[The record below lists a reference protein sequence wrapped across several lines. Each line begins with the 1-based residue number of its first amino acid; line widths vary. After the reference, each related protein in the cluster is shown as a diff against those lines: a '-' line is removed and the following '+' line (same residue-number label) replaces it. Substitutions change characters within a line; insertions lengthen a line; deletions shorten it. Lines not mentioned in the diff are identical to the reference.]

1 MYANLVLWFS
11 KLTIKAYTQYHFMF
25 DDRTHS
31 RTIIMMTYLFLYAS
45 TQATGTPTADYNIFV
60 LIEF

>member
-1 MYANLVLWFS
+1 MYANLVLLFS

-25 DDRTHS
+25 DDLTHS

-45 TQATGTPTADYNIFV
+45 LQATDTPTADYNIFV
-60 LIEF
+60 LI